1 MKTPVKYFLQSI
13 SLFTKETAS
22 FVADGDSLE
31 IKPFNKIVISPS
43 FFKSF
48 NCARCCVCCQKGISP
63 LVYSKSDVV
72 RMIPEQNKNL
82 EKDLIYKLLTGLK
95 EISIFVNN
103 EEKKLFLY
111 EFNGFRCGFDK
122 LTSGDD
128 IWSCELHMEGLKQLL
143 CFLPWIRITKRG
155 SKAVLTKKPFGY
167 TWAFGCRAYW
177 EKEFNEEQFLHHDL
191 EIIRRLIEYSEDLN
205 LKTYWPEVL
214 EYLEN
219 WYKLYKEGKVSF
231 PKEDI
236 VIGSSIKNQ
245 NVLF

>member
-1 MKTPVKYFLQSI
+1 MKTAIKYFLQSLA
-13 SLFTKETAS
+13 LFTKEPAS
-22 FVADGDSLE
+22 FVVEGDSLE

-63 LVYSKSDVV
+63 LVYSKSDVD
-72 RMIPEQNKNL
+72 RMLLPNEEASIS
-82 EKDLIYKLLTGLK
+82 KLLKGLK
-95 EISIFVNN
+95 EIPIFVNGN
-103 EEKKLFLY
+103 KRQLYLY
-111 EFNGFRCGFDK
+111 EFEGFRCGFDK

-128 IWSCELHMEGLKQLL
+128 IWSCELHMAGLKQLL
-143 CFLPWIRITKRG
+143 CFLPWIRITKRE

-205 LKTYWPEVL
+205 LKTFWPEVL

-236 VIGSSIKNQ
+236 VIGSNIKNQ